1 MGRLAFHEHPG
12 LSLVKDY
19 GVKSFGLPMHAKS
32 ALNRN
37 YFRRV
42 VGLEDGAPQEV
53 LAHELFGGRDD
64 PFAAQRVPKPP
75 LGIRNEVG
83 IRPRFVLHVAKVM

>member
-1 MGRLAFHEHPG
+1 MVE
-12 LSLVKDY
+12 DY
-19 GVKSFGLPMHAKS
+19 GVKSLGLPVHAES

-42 VGLEDGAPQEV
+42 VGLEDGASQKV

-64 PFAAQRVPKPP
+64 PFAAQRVPKPAFGVRNK
-75 LGIRNEVG
+75 LGVW
-83 IRPRFVLHVAKVM
+83 PYFVLHVAKVM